1 MHYLRLLLIALW
13 LLAPAVHADER
24 DLSRLQEIRTLGFDF
39 ATNLLLYYAPYEK
52 YPDPHLR
59 QIYNDD
65 SRRIL
70 QLSQQLQGGKQLSDS
85 VLRIQALT
93 RELEQQPMD
102 AMQLSYPSWL
112 NPILEEHARLDQT
125 ASALYAGMEPPS
137 ARTRQV
143 NALSVLMSQLL
154 LLYQVKAYQS
164 LSTAALEMSDQDYGV
179 LDGRITQAL
188 AGLDPSAFPDGKLKK
203 LERNYGFVRTHILD
217 ATQRGAVGSVSFY
230 LRGNIKTL
238 SQLAGE

>member
-1 MHYLRLLLIALW
+1 MHYLRLLLITLW
-13 LLAPAVHADER
+13 LLAPALHADER
-24 DLSRLQEIRTLGFDF
+24 DLSRLHEIRTLGFDF

-59 QIYNDD
+59 QIYNND
-65 SRRIL
+65 SWRIL
-70 QLSQQLQGGKQLSDS
+70 QLSQQLQEGKQLSDS
-85 VLRIQALT
+85 VLRIQALI

-125 ASALYAGMEPPS
+125 ARALYAGMEPPS

-164 LSTAALEMSDQDYGV
+164 LSTAALENERSELRRTRWAYHTGPRRPRPKR
-179 LDGRITQAL
+179 LSGRKTEETGAQL
-188 AGLDPSAFPDGKLKK
+188 RLRSHPYPG
-203 LERNYGFVRTHILD
+203 RNAAWG
-217 ATQRGAVGSVSFY
+217 GG
-230 LRGNIKTL
+230 
-238 SQLAGE
+238 